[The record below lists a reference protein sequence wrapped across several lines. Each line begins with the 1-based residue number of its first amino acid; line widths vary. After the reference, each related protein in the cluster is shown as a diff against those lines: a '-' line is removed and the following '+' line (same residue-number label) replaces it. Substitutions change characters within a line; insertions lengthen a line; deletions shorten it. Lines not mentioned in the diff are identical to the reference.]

1 MKRFLFESIKLNA
14 FPFHLLCLLSGVRE
28 ETGLETVESK
38 NSFYQSRC
46 CSSIIIGMW
55 TRLKSL

>member
-55 TRLKSL
+55 T